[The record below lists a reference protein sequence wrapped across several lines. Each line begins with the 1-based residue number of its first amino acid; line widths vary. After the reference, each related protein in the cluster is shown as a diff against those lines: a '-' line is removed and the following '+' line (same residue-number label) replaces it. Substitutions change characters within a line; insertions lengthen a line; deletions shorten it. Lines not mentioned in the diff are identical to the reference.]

1 MGCTSPCD
9 LIESASSL
17 KVSVRMSTRGWH
29 LPRCSE
35 SSGKLAK
42 RSPASTGGST
52 AGAPARF
59 ASRGLNSAR
68 PRPKDGFLPDMTN
81 PSERCRFYGRD
92 RLYGRGRQIVAA
104 NHLIG
109 GRELVAANHLT
120 GERQIGKSAARFL
133 VVKQRGLAET
143 RRLRQPYI
151 AGDHGAKHLVAEV
164 LDQLR
169 GHFIRKVVAR
179 VEHGAQQTFDF
190 QIGID
195 AGL

>member
-1 MGCTSPCD
+1 MGCTRPCD

-17 KVSVRMSTRGWH
+17 KVSGRISTRGWY
-29 LPRCSE
+29 LPRCSK

-52 AGAPARF
+52 ACALARF

-81 PSERCRFYGRD
+81 PSERSRLYGQR

-104 NHLIG
+104 NHLAG
-109 GRELVAANHLT
+109 K
-120 GERQIGKSAARFL
+120 RQIGKGAARLL
-133 VVKQRGLAET
+133 VVKKRGFAET
-143 RRLRQPYI
+143 GSLRQAYI
-151 AGDHGAKHLVAEV
+151 ARDQGAKHLVAEV

-169 GHFIRKVVAR
+169 GHFIR
-179 VEHGAQQTFDF
+179 E
-190 QIGID
+190 I
-195 AGL
+195 